1 MKSKEELNAIKAEV
15 EALGGKLAELS
26 EDELLQISGGLHNMP
41 EKKDDEKYVM
51 SFSAP
56 EGPGQYEFHFYKL
69 DPKKLFR
76 EE

>member
-26 EDELLQISGGLHNMP
+26 EDELMQISGGMSQMP